1 YSEWD
6 LDNSSSQSRSFCYN
20 EDTDHPSRQGLG
32 LDSSG
37 DDGLV
42 DPQAL
47 VSSWSGGRTI
57 HKGVVVGVDCID
69 ELGIISLMTSLSV
82 SICELSHSVQLNEFM
97 QQLGHKE
104 FMLENSLV
112 DRASLKSLDLLPRLF
127 EELEI

>member
-6 LDNSSSQSRSFCYN
+6 LESSSSQSRSFCYI

-32 LDSSG
+32 LDNRG

-47 VSSWSGGRTI
+47 VPSRTGWRTI

-69 ELGIISLMTSLSV
+69 ELGVISLMTSLS
-82 SICELSHSVQLNEFM
+82 
-97 QQLGHKE
+97 GHKE

-112 DRASLKSLDLLPRLF
+112 DRASLKSLDLLPRPF
-127 EELEI
+127 EKFEI